1 MDDKRHEEQNKVS
14 RSFNLDQENLAWL
27 EKVNEGSGR
36 RSVSNVLNHLLTQLR
51 LGKAGKAVDFN
62 G

>member
-1 MDDKRHEEQNKVS
+1 MDDKRHEAPNKVS

-36 RSVSNVLNHLLTQLR
+36 RSVSNALNHLLTQLR